1 MATAKKTETGKGAA
15 KAANDPF
22 LAAFSQCAD
31 LHKDTVSA
39 LLQSAK
45 ATSKSLDTLNT
56 RSVAFARQSTESAL
70 TAARNMAAAR
80 SVEELIA
87 VQADYTKT
95 ALDAC
100 AGELSHTGELMSDM
114 VKDGFQPL
122 SARMSGAAN
131 GARSATG

>member
-1 MATAKKTETGKGAA
+1 MATAKKTETGEGAA
-15 KAANDPF
+15 KAATDPF
-22 LAAFSQCAD
+22 LAAFTQCAD

-45 ATSKSLDTLNT
+45 ATSKSLDTFNT
-56 RSVAFARQSTESAL
+56 RSAAFARQSAESAL
-70 TAARNMAAAR
+70 TAARSMASAQ
-80 SVEELIA
+80 SIQELIA

-100 AGELSHTGELMSDM
+100 AGELSRTGGLMRDM

-122 SARMSGAAN
+122 STRMSGAARRA
-131 GARSATG
+131 GSATG